1 MIRDI
6 IDVGT
11 YLGFY
16 IFLTMGSYSA
26 YKFIRYEA
34 LSKVKQG
41 HPSLHTF
48 TQKLTGQKFEYL
60 HRKPAK

>member
-1 MIRDI
+1 
-6 IDVGT
+6 
-11 YLGFY
+11 
-16 IFLTMGSYSA
+16 MGSYSA